1 MSREILYAVT
11 TVEAGKHTY
20 VEADID
26 EVRAYLIGMDHLV
39 CAPVGDGKVK
49 ITKLKAERK
58 SLIGLV
64 RGHLEKYDGTP
75 VTLVD
80 VDAQQLRNAVSRYNK
95 DNGTEFS
102 VRTIDKHTLEVSS
115 SRIED
120 YATVSA
126 EQYEEFRREIMD
138 RVDSVFRKVRQGDEV
153 KPYRIATEIDKIDEI
168 TEVEFEDENDDSVQ
182 SMKDEFGVCIECG
195 DEFYKQA
202 DSQLCADCLNDL
214 V

>member
-1 MSREILYAVT
+1 MSRQILYAVT
-11 TVEAGKHTY
+11 TVESGKHTY

-26 EVRAYLIGMDHLV
+26 EVRSFLSGMDHLV
-39 CAPVGDGKVK
+39 CSPVGDGKVK

-64 RGHLEKYDGTP
+64 RGHLDKYDGTP

-80 VDAQQLRNAVSRYNK
+80 VDPQQLRNAVSRYNK
-95 DNGTEFS
+95 DNCTEFS
-102 VRTIDKHTLEVSS
+102 VRTISKDTLEVCSH
-115 SRIED
+115 RIED
-120 YATVSA
+120 YAVVSM
-126 EQYEEFRREIMD
+126 EQYEEFRREMME
-138 RVDSVFRKVRQGDEV
+138 RVDTVFRKVRQEGSDAVEHV
-153 KPYRIATEIDKIDEI
+153 DTIDEI
-168 TEVEFEDENDDSVQ
+168 TDVEFEEGNDNPTQ

>member
-26 EVRAYLIGMDHLV
+26 EVRAFLSGMDHLV
-39 CAPVGDGKVK
+39 CSPVGDGKVK

-58 SLIGLV
+58 SLSGLV
-64 RGHLEKYDGTP
+64 RGHLDKYDGTP
-75 VTLVD
+75 VMLVG
-80 VDAQQLRNAVSRYNK
+80 VDPQQLRNAVSRYNK

-102 VRTIDKHTLEVSS
+102 VRTISKNTFEVCS

-120 YATVSA
+120 YAVVSM
-126 EQYEEFRREIMD
+126 EQYQEFRREMME
-138 RVDSVFRKVRQGDEV
+138 RVDAVFRKVRQDDFGSSETVEHVDN
-153 KPYRIATEIDKIDEI
+153 IDEI
-168 TEVEFEDENDDSVQ
+168 TDVEFEDENDDPAQ

-202 DSQLCADCLNDL
+202 DSQLCADCLSDL